1 MPTERGDRWRILPSA
16 GAGFYRLQFSRR
28 FWEEDDRIF
37 GGVTRTNVP
46 TIGSIAYPSY
56 GFLGPKGVLQG
67 YYNFGKEAIE
77 VSNLSPQ
84 ARIDLAL
91 EFGSKIH
98 PQYRDTFETGF
109 SVAWHRVPYSLG
121 GWPAYNSRTREQ
133 YYPRLLEPDGRI
145 YLVGEH
151 LSYLPGWQEGAVR
164 AAWLQSE
171 KLHRRVR
178 EDMA

>member
-1 MPTERGDRWRILPSA
+1 M
-16 GAGFYRLQFSRR
+16 QFSRR